1 MLMSSFLVSYSLLT
15 IQGVNILDNY
25 YIYMDTICYLSSAPE
40 RLHAT
45 LLLPPSNSPSFSFI
59 DMTPYKAITLL
70 AVASL
75 SPAWAGAFNS
85 SPSTSAI
92 TSIVSS
98 RHCISPRCAPST
110 EQIIS
115 RSPSHLMK
123 PAGENSFLNLS
134 TILFLRGGQQ
144 DEDAAVASDDT
155 LDADVDSLDINM
167 QRRYGTQDEEA
178 EGASVEM
185 KAKSE
190 SLEMESDSSVG
201 EAHSACSLRASAIV
215 APISAGLHAAAKFY
229 THQLAARP
237 IFTKS
242 MTAGIIFG
250 LSDWCAQLIEKDD
263 DGATEKKDIV
273 FSRVLTAFLVGLLFF
288 GPAANAW
295 YTMIFKILPST
306 SLISTLQKAALGQI
320 IFGPAFSCV
329 FFGAGMIQSGTFSFG
344 GWVEKIKQDLPGV
357 WASGLGFWPLVDF
370 ISYKVIPVQWIPLF
384 VNFCSFVWTI
394 YLSLVANDSKSAK
407 A

>member
-1 MLMSSFLVSYSLLT
+1 
-15 IQGVNILDNY
+15 
-25 YIYMDTICYLSSAPE
+25 
-40 RLHAT
+40 
-45 LLLPPSNSPSFSFI
+45 
-59 DMTPYKAITLL
+59 
-70 AVASL
+70 
-75 SPAWAGAFNS
+75 
-85 SPSTSAI
+85 
-92 TSIVSS
+92 
-98 RHCISPRCAPST
+98 
-110 EQIIS
+110 
-115 RSPSHLMK
+115 
-123 PAGENSFLNLS
+123 
-134 TILFLRGGQQ
+134 
-144 DEDAAVASDDT
+144 
-155 LDADVDSLDINM
+155 
-167 QRRYGTQDEEA
+167 
-178 EGASVEM
+178 
-185 KAKSE
+185 
-190 SLEMESDSSVG
+190 
-201 EAHSACSLRASAIV
+201 
-215 APISAGLHAAAKFY
+215 Y